1 MSFFMMRFQSYAFF
15 NIVSRPGTKESGS
28 VVCPAKC
35 SRALVSSAIM
45 VLANSRIRLAT
56 PSAFTWSSMNEKFWD
71 LHAAHCFC
79 KADDFE
85 AKTPEET
92 EIGHEP
98 THVNHLQILPLVT
111 ITVFCGGSRM
121 KRSKYVVIH
130 MLGDDREQHEEN
142 IVLGSCKFV
151 VLISRCNLR
160 SCRKTCERLYP
171 SLQTGI

>member
-1 MSFFMMRFQSYAFF
+1 MTRFQSYAVF

-56 PSAFTWSSMNEKFWD
+56 PSAFTWLSMDENFWD
-71 LHAAHCFC
+71 LHAAHCIC
-79 KADDFE
+79 KADDFK
-85 AKTPEET
+85 AKAPEKT

-98 THVNHLQILPLVT
+98 TRVNHRDIFLLVT
-111 ITVFCGGSRM
+111 ITVFHRGSRM
-121 KRSKYVVIH
+121 KGPKYVVIH
-130 MLGDDREQHEEN
+130 MFGDDGEQHEEN

-151 VLISRCNLR
+151 RRFTHRAVS
-160 SCRKTCERLYP
+160 
-171 SLQTGI
+171 G